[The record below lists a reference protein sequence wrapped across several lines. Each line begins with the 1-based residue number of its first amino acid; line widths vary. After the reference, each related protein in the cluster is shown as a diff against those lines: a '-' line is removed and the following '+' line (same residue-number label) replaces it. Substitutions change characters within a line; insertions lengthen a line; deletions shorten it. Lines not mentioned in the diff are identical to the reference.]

1 MWNGVPGSTLRGS
14 NFEPP
19 MSLLGHSLPIA
30 DVRSFSPPVA
40 DISQRHSKRSDGPK
54 NEPARAGAR
63 CARNG
68 ASGEARANRLI
79 ERC

>member
-1 MWNGVPGSTLRGS
+1 MLFKQSSRHKPRCAPQQIEPRIGSCGS
-14 NFEPP
+14 
-19 MSLLGHSLPIA
+19 
-30 DVRSFSPPVA
+30 
-40 DISQRHSKRSDGPK
+40 K